1 MDLPNAEIAR
11 RVRQRMKQEG
21 MTLVT
26 CCDAFNSA
34 YSEEIDANVSRPL
47 NKDFLSRVARN
58 NFKVCSPR
66 ISKLCEFLDIC
77 EGTGSQHALQVL
89 SDQVRQFREHAA
101 NDIQFRKRYSAIER
115 FLSGLNLQGLLDEY

>member
-11 RVRQRMKQEG
+11 RVRQRMKQKG

-26 CCDAFNSA
+26 CCDAFNSTF
-34 YSEEIDANVSRPL
+34 SEEIDANATRPL

-66 ISKLCEFLDIC
+66 ISKLCEFLDIH
-77 EGTGSQHALQVL
+77 EGTGSQGALQVL

-101 NDIQFRKRYSAIER
+101 NDVQFRKRYSAIER
-115 FLSGLNLQGLLDEY
+115 FLSGLNLQRLLDEY